1 MKKSVYVLVLSIFVL
16 IRSAVYADD
25 GRFTCGSDI
34 TGFSWKTFE
43 NLVIDLAECPNS
55 MSDPASEQDASLF
68 FEGITVTGRTVIS
81 GRAGGMET
89 MSVHF
94 TGSTLNHVVMDC
106 SNMKSCEIGL
116 DGTVSVEK
124 LELYLPESPDGNITV
139 RGLGTGNDLP
149 SFYSLG
155 YLCEGQQEFSA
166 YAEAA
171 DEFDFRIKDVD
182 TFSDMGF
189 IGETVVHVYGDSSIT
204 FDNVWLHLVMLA
216 PGSGPDDLTINT
228 RGLTYIDLLD
238 SGVSFTLHN
247 LNDRHFSGTLPECA
261 AVASD
266 YMRIGLMLLHSD
278 GNLTVFMDNQYVER
292 LAFFGNGCENS
303 TLFLKDPQDSGIT
316 AYIEKAA
323 VYDANAEFY
332 SKKIPYAE
340 FLIVSEAF
348 TMDVFYEYFDSVK
361 DALMT
366 HCSAFPEMQEK
377 PGLCW
382 QVSVFPDASSE
393 YWTRMESAKVWS
405 RLSNYVNLPVQE
417 TGNPSMPYAY
427 GFQEKNIPYFYTKAA
442 FIDTVKYSSAYGVP
456 ENSIPSY
463 ITEKG
468 WSSLNPTLNSD
479 KTAGI
484 TWNGGCSYNHDMT
497 VGGIVY
503 RSCLEDLP
511 FTAR

>member
-1 MKKSVYVLVLSIFVL
+1 MKIITYLLVLSIFVL
-16 IRSAVYADD
+16 ICSSVHADD
-25 GRFTCGSDI
+25 GYIACGSDI
-34 TGFSWKTFE
+34 SGLSGRTFE
-43 NLVIDLAECPNS
+43 NLVVDLEGCRNIPDGAAP
-55 MSDPASEQDASLF
+55 SLR
-68 FEGITVTGRTVIS
+68 FEGIKVMGRTEIT
-81 GRAGGMET
+81 GKDDDPET
-89 MSVHF
+89 VAVHF

-106 SNMKSCEIGL
+106 SGMKNCEIGL
-116 DGTVSVEK
+116 DGTASIEK
-124 LELYLPESPDGNITV
+124 LELYLPESSNGNITV
-139 RGLGTGNDLP
+139 KGSDERDDLP
-149 SFYSLG
+149 SFYRLG
-155 YLCEGQQEFSA
+155 YLCEGQPEFSS
-166 YAEAA
+166 YADAA
-171 DEFDFRIKDVD
+171 DEFDFRLKDLD
-182 TFSDMGF
+182 SFSDMGY
-189 IGETVVHVYGDSSIT
+189 IGETVVYASGNSSVT
-204 FDNVWLHLVMLA
+204 FDNVWLHRVKLA
-216 PGSGPDDLTINT
+216 AGTSPDDLTVNT
-228 RGLTYIDLLD
+228 RGMTYIDLLD
-238 SGVSFTLHN
+238 SGISFTIHN
-247 LNDRHFSGTLPECA
+247 LNERHFSGTIPECS

-278 GNLTVFMDNQYVER
+278 RDLTVSMDNQYVER

-303 TLFLKDPQDSGIT
+303 TLFLKDLQDSGIT
-316 AYIEKAA
+316 AFIEKAA

-340 FLIVSEAF
+340 FLIAPEGF
-348 TMDVFYEYFDSVK
+348 TTDVFYGYFDSVK

-366 HCSAFPEMQEK
+366 HCSALPDMQEM

-382 QVSVFPDASSE
+382 QVSAFPDGSSE

-405 RLSNYVNLPVQE
+405 RLSNYVNIPVQE

-427 GFQEKNIPYFYTKAA
+427 ISREQDIPYFYTKAA

-463 ITEKG
+463 ITGKG
-468 WSSLNPTLNSD
+468 WTSLNPTLNSD

-484 TWNGGCSYNHDMT
+484 TWNGGCSYNHEMT